1 MAHMSKHFFMRPITI
16 VLAVREETPRKA
28 CLRILQSEKWMKVV
42 AEATSGLDAFAA
54 VTQLKPSVLLL
65 DMNLSHER
73 GASLI
78 PALHR
83 KSPDSKVIMLVS
95 RAVEIPI
102 LEALSFG
109 ARGYLEEKEIPD
121 FLTKAIQAVDAGEA
135 WVPRTMVAKI
145 IAQLARLPGAKNYGR
160 T

>member
-16 VLAVREETPRKA
+16 VLAVREEAPRKA
-28 CLRILQSEKWMKVV
+28 CLRILQSQKWVKVV

-54 VTQLKPSVLLL
+54 VAQLKPSVLLL
-65 DMNLSHER
+65 DMNLSHEK

-83 KSPDSKVIMLVS
+83 KCPDSKVIVLVG
-95 RAVEIPI
+95 RPVETPI
-102 LEALSFG
+102 LDALSCG
-109 ARGYLEEKEIPD
+109 AMGYLEEKEIPE
-121 FLTKAIQAVDAGEA
+121 FLTKAIQAMDAGEA

-145 IAQLARLPGAKNYGR
+145 IAQLARLPGPKNYVR